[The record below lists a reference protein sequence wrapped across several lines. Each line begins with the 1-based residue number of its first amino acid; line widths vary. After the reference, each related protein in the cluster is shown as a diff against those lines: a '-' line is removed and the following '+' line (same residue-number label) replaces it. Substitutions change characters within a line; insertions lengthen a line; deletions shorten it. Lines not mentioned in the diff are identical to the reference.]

1 VGLFRRWAINQPASL
16 QVCKSANCGFLAAY
30 LGSSSRQRQMC
41 QRSRFPGFNLDD
53 DVLNTS
59 SRVDRHSMFNGSM
72 ISSSHHEFQ
81 TFTNGNVWLRL
92 DSNHIWVCLRMGY
105 TKCWWFFML
114 SSSSQFNDHLGV
126 YPKFKHPYLQ
136 LGHLGSSLW
145 AGLWLKK
152 WHHHNLRGP
161 KSQRTHL
168 PGSQQMR
175 TKLIELVRH
184 FWADLGRQSCHHQ
197 HWAPSHHWPIHQ
209 DCSKGAWSPQ
219 VTTRSPPEQCKIH
232 QTGSTATKNPK
243 LPYFGGLWERKCL
256 DIAAWQSYTNLKH
269 RSA

>member
-1 VGLFRRWAINQPASL
+1 MVQVISCHNFTSDKAMKLAKSCEVPHRFHQNVQCAQTWGCFEGEQSTSL

-105 TKCWWFFML
+105 TKC
-114 SSSSQFNDHLGV
+114 
-126 YPKFKHPYLQ
+126 
-136 LGHLGSSLW
+136 
-145 AGLWLKK
+145 
-152 WHHHNLRGP
+152 
-161 KSQRTHL
+161 
-168 PGSQQMR
+168 
-175 TKLIELVRH
+175 
-184 FWADLGRQSCHHQ
+184 
-197 HWAPSHHWPIHQ
+197 
-209 DCSKGAWSPQ
+209 
-219 VTTRSPPEQCKIH
+219 
-232 QTGSTATKNPK
+232 
-243 LPYFGGLWERKCL
+243 
-256 DIAAWQSYTNLKH
+256 
-269 RSA
+269 